1 MANSNPFR
9 PSFGASPPVL
19 AGRTEVLD
27 ALAEALDSGAGH
39 PDFTSLLVGVRGAG
53 KTATLNAV
61 QEHARDRGWLVLA
74 ETAHGDLCDRLVA
87 ATLELTLKLP
97 GGGHRQGGRPRLA
110 GISALGVG
118 VEFTGADPV
127 DAGALEAR
135 LRSVLT
141 DLGSRLAS
149 EHRGLL
155 ITLDELQGGEP
166 PELREFAT
174 TLQHVTR
181 REELPVAFV
190 GAGLPS
196 IDDTVLQD
204 SAITFL
210 QRCSRHEI
218 AELSDAATATAF
230 AEPIAAHGGRISEDA
245 LRRAVEASNG
255 YPFMVQLI
263 GFHSWRAASSD
274 PPRLGIA
281 DVSSGISEA
290 ERRLPHLV
298 LAPIWRSMS
307 GVDRQFA
314 LAMAQDGGETSTADI
329 SKRLGRSSSYI
340 STYRSR
346 LIRAGFIRSTGHG
359 RVDFAH
365 QATRAWLRS
374 PDRTP

>member
-1 MANSNPFR
+1 MAVHNPFR
-9 PSFGASPPVL
+9 PSFGVSPPVL

-27 ALAEALDSGAGH
+27 ALGEALDVGARH

-61 QEHARDRGWLVLA
+61 QQQALRRGWLVIA

-87 ATLELTLKLP
+87 AALP
-97 GGGHRQGGRPRLA
+97 PLRDGDGRGARPRLA

-118 VEFTGADPV
+118 VELARAGPV
-127 DAGALEAR
+127 DPGATVSR
-135 LRSVLT
+135 LRPVLT
-141 DLGSRLAS
+141 ELGARLAS
-149 EHRGLL
+149 AHRGLL

-166 PELREFAT
+166 SELRDFAT

-181 REELPVAFV
+181 REELPIAFV
-190 GAGLPS
+190 AAGLPS

-218 AELSDAATATAF
+218 ADLSEAATTKAF
-230 AEPIAAHGGRISEDA
+230 AEPIAAHGGRISDDA
-245 LRRAVEASNG
+245 LRRAVGASNG

-263 GFHSWRAASSD
+263 GFHSWRAASAD
-274 PPRLGIA
+274 LPHLKMA
-281 DVSSGISEA
+281 DVSSGVAEA

-298 LAPIWRSMS
+298 LAPMWRSMS

-314 LAMAQDGGETSTADI
+314 LAMAQDEGETSTADI
-329 SKRLGRSSSYI
+329 SRRLGRSTSYV

>member
-1 MANSNPFR
+1 MASGNPFR

-19 AGRTEVLD
+19 AGRAGVLD
-27 ALAEALDSGAGH
+27 ALGEALDSGAGH
-39 PDFTSLLVGVRGAG
+39 PDFTSLLTGVRGAG
-53 KTATLNAV
+53 KTVTLNAV
-61 QEHARDRGWLVLA
+61 QEDARDRGWLVIA
-74 ETAHGDLCDRLVA
+74 ETASGDLCSRLVA
-87 ATLELTLKLP
+87 AVLELS
-97 GGGHRQGGRPRLA
+97 GGDHGQTGRPRLA

-118 VEFTGADPV
+118 IEFTRADPV
-127 DAGALEAR
+127 DAGATDAR

-149 EHRGLL
+149 ERRGLL
-155 ITLDELQGGEP
+155 ITLDELQGGKP
-166 PELREFAT
+166 SELREFAT

-181 REELPVAFV
+181 REELPIAFV

-218 AELSDAATATAF
+218 AELSDAATVTAF
-230 AEPIAAHGGRISEDA
+230 AEPIAAHGGRISDDA

-274 PPRLGIA
+274 PPHLKIA
-281 DVSSGISEA
+281 DVSSGIAEA

-298 LAPIWRSMS
+298 LAPMWRSMS

-314 LAMAQDGGETSTADI
+314 LAMAQDDAETSTADI

>member
-1 MANSNPFR
+1 MASGNPFR

-19 AGRTEVLD
+19 AGRARVLD
-27 ALAEALDSGAGH
+27 ALGDALDSGSGH
-39 PDFTSLLVGVRGAG
+39 PDFTSLLIGVRGAG

-61 QEHARDRGWLVLA
+61 QEHARDRGWMVIA
-74 ETAHGDLCDRLVA
+74 ETASGDLCSRLVA
-87 ATLELTLKLP
+87 AVLELSS
-97 GGGHRQGGRPRLA
+97 GDHGQNGRPRLT

-118 VEFTGADPV
+118 VEFTRADPA
-127 DAGALEAR
+127 DAGAADVR
-135 LRSVLT
+135 LRPVLT
-141 DLGSRLAS
+141 DLGARLAS
-149 EHRGLL
+149 ERRGLL

-166 PELREFAT
+166 SELREFAT

-190 GAGLPS
+190 AAGLPS

-218 AELSDAATATAF
+218 AELSDAATVTAF
-230 AEPIAAHGGRISEDA
+230 AEPIAAHGGRLSDEA
-245 LRRAVEASNG
+245 LNRAVEASNG

-274 PPRLGIA
+274 PPHLDVA
-281 DVSSGISEA
+281 DVSSGVAEA

-298 LAPIWRSMS
+298 LAPLWRSMS
-307 GVDRQFA
+307 EMDRQFA
-314 LAMAQDGGETSTADI
+314 LAMAQDDGDTSTADI
-329 SKRLGRSSSYI
+329 SKRLGRSTSYI

-359 RVDFAH
+359 RVKFAH
-365 QATRAWLRS
+365 QTTRAWLQS

>member
-1 MANSNPFR
+1 MAGGNPFR

-19 AGRTEVLD
+19 AGRAGVLD
-27 ALAEALDSGAGH
+27 ALGEAMDSGAGH
-39 PDFTSLLVGVRGAG
+39 PDFTSLLIGVRGAG

-61 QEHARDRGWLVLA
+61 QEQARDRGWLVIA
-74 ETAHGDLCDRLVA
+74 ETASGDLCSRLA
-87 ATLELTLKLP
+87 AAVLELS
-97 GGGHRQGGRPRLA
+97 GGEHGQHGRPRLT

-118 VEFTGADPV
+118 VEFTRADPL
-127 DAGALEAR
+127 DAGAADAR

-149 EHRGLL
+149 ERRGLL

-166 PELREFAT
+166 SELREFAT

-181 REELPVAFV
+181 REGLPIAFV
-190 GAGLPS
+190 AAGLPS

-230 AEPIAAHGGRISEDA
+230 AEPIAAHGGRISDDA
-245 LRRAVEASNG
+245 LGRAVEASDG
-255 YPFMVQLI
+255 YPFMVQLV

-274 PPRLGIA
+274 PPRLEIA
-281 DVSSGISEA
+281 EVSSGVAEA
-290 ERRLPHLV
+290 ERRLPNLV

-307 GVDRQFA
+307 GMDRQFA
-314 LAMAQDGGETSTADI
+314 MAMAQDDGDTSTADI
-329 SKRLGRSSSYI
+329 SRRLGRSSSYI

-346 LIRAGFIRSTGHG
+346 LIRSGFIRSTGHG
-359 RVDFAH
+359 RVGFAH
-365 QATRAWLRS
+365 QATRAWLLS
-374 PDRTP
+374 PDRIP

>member
-1 MANSNPFR
+1 MASGNPFR

-19 AGRTEVLD
+19 AGRAGVLD
-27 ALAEALDSGAGH
+27 ALGEALDSGGGH
-39 PDFTSLLVGVRGAG
+39 PDFTSLLTGVRGAG

-61 QEHARDRGWLVLA
+61 QEDARDRGWLVIA
-74 ETAHGDLCDRLVA
+74 ETASGDLCSRLVA
-87 ATLELTLKLP
+87 AVLELS
-97 GGGHRQGGRPRLA
+97 GGDHGQTGWPRLA

-118 VEFTGADPV
+118 VEFARASLV
-127 DAGALEAR
+127 DAGATEAR

-149 EHRGLL
+149 ERRGLL
-155 ITLDELQGGEP
+155 ITLDELQGGKP
-166 PELREFAT
+166 SELREFAT

-181 REELPVAFV
+181 REELPIAFV

-210 QRCSRHEI
+210 QRCSRHGI

-230 AEPIAAHGGRISEDA
+230 AEPIAAHGGRISDDA

-274 PPRLGIA
+274 PPHLKIA
-281 DVSSGISEA
+281 GRVVGYSRGRAPAPPPRAGAYVAVDVGSGPPVRPSHGP
-290 ERRLPHLV
+290 RRRRDLDSGHLK
-298 LAPIWRSMS
+298 APRS
-307 GVDRQFA
+307 QFQ
-314 LAMAQDGGETSTADI
+314 LH
-329 SKRLGRSSSYI
+329 

-365 QATRAWLRS
+365 QATRAWLQS

>member
-1 MANSNPFR
+1 MASGNPFR

-19 AGRTEVLD
+19 AGRGGVLD
-27 ALAEALDSGAGH
+27 ALGEALDSGAGN
-39 PDFTSLLVGVRGAG
+39 PDFTSLLIGVRGAG

-61 QEHARDRGWLVLA
+61 QEQAQDRGWLVIA
-74 ETAHGDLCDRLVA
+74 ETANGDLCSRLVA
-87 ATLELTLKLP
+87 AVLELS
-97 GGGHRQGGRPRLA
+97 GGDQGQKGRPRLT

-118 VEFTGADPV
+118 VEF
-127 DAGALEAR
+127 AGAEPVGAGAADVR
-135 LRSVLT
+135 LRPVLT
-141 DLGSRLAS
+141 ALGSRLAS
-149 EHRGLL
+149 ERRGLL
-155 ITLDELQGGEP
+155 VTLDELQGGEP
-166 PELREFAT
+166 SELREFAA

-190 GAGLPS
+190 AAGLPS

-218 AELSDAATATAF
+218 AELSDSATVTAF
-230 AEPIAAHGGRISEDA
+230 VEPIAAHGGRISDDA
-245 LRRAVEASNG
+245 LSRAVEASSG

-263 GFHSWRAASSD
+263 GFHSWRAAASE
-274 PPRLGIA
+274 PPHLEIA
-281 DVSSGISEA
+281 DVSLGVAEA
-290 ERRLPHLV
+290 ERRLPDLV

-307 GVDRQFA
+307 GMDRQFA
-314 LAMAQDGGETSTADI
+314 LAMAQDDGDSSTADI
-329 SKRLGRSSSYI
+329 SRRLGRSSSYT

-359 RVDFAH
+359 RVGFAH
-365 QATRAWLRS
+365 QVTRAWLRS

>member
-1 MANSNPFR
+1 MANGNPFR

-27 ALAEALDSGAGH
+27 ALAEGLDSGGGH

-61 QEHARDRGWLVLA
+61 QEYARGRGWLVIA
-74 ETAHGDLCDRLVA
+74 ETAHGDLCNRLVA
-87 ATLELTLKLP
+87 AVLELP
-97 GGGHRQGGRPRLA
+97 GDDHDQGGRPRLA

-118 VEFTGADPV
+118 VEFARAGPA
-127 DAGALEAR
+127 DAGATEAR
-135 LRSVLT
+135 LRPVLT

-149 EHRGLL
+149 EGRGLL

-181 REELPVAFV
+181 REELPIAFV

-218 AELSDAATATAF
+218 AELSGAATATAF
-230 AEPIAAHGGRISEDA
+230 AEPIAAHGGRISADA

-274 PPRLGIA
+274 PPNLEIA
-281 DVSSGISEA
+281 EVSSGIAEA

-298 LAPIWRSMS
+298 LAPMWRSMS

-314 LAMAQDGGETSTADI
+314 LAMAQDDGESSTADI

-374 PDRTP
+374 PDRDP

>member
-1 MANSNPFR
+1 MANGNPFR

-19 AGRTEVLD
+19 AGRAAVLD
-27 ALAEALDSGAGH
+27 ALGEAMDSGAGH
-39 PDFTSLLVGVRGAG
+39 PDFTSLLIGVRGAG

-61 QEHARDRGWLVLA
+61 QEHARDRGWLVIA
-74 ETAHGDLCDRLVA
+74 ETANGDLCSRLVA
-87 ATLELTLKLP
+87 AALELAD
-97 GGGHRQGGRPRLA
+97 GDHGQNARPRLT

-118 VEFTGADPV
+118 VEFTRSEPADATST
-127 DAGALEAR
+127 DAR
-135 LRSVLT
+135 LRPVLT
-141 DLGSRLAS
+141 GLGSRLAS
-149 EHRGLL
+149 KRKGLL

-166 PELREFAT
+166 SELREFAT

-181 REELPVAFV
+181 REELPIAFV
-190 GAGLPS
+190 AAGLPS

-218 AELSDAATATAF
+218 AELSDAATVTAF
-230 AEPIAAHGGRISEDA
+230 AEPIAAHGGRISDDA
-245 LRRAVEASNG
+245 LRRAVEASSG
-255 YPFMVQLI
+255 YAFMVQLI

-274 PPRLGIA
+274 PPHLETA
-281 DVSSGISEA
+281 DVSAGVAEA
-290 ERRLPHLV
+290 ERRLPDLV
-298 LAPIWRSMS
+298 LAPMWRSMS
-307 GVDRQFA
+307 GVDRRFA
-314 LAMAQDGGETSTADI
+314 LAMAQNDGETSTADI
-329 SKRLGRSSSYI
+329 SIRLGRSSSYI

-359 RVDFAH
+359 RVGFAH

>member
-1 MANSNPFR
+1 MANGNPFK

-19 AGRTEVLD
+19 AGRTGVLD
-27 ALAEALDSGAGH
+27 ALGEALDSGTGH

-61 QEHARDRGWLVLA
+61 QEYARNRGWLVIA
-74 ETAHGDLCDRLVA
+74 ETAHGDLCNRLA
-87 ATLELTLKLP
+87 AAVLELS
-97 GGGHRQGGRPRLA
+97 GGGHDRGGRPRLA

-118 VEFTGADPV
+118 VEFTRASPVGVGATEV
-127 DAGALEAR
+127 R

-141 DLGSRLAS
+141 DLGSLLTS
-149 EHRGLL
+149 ERIGLL

-181 REELPVAFV
+181 RESLPIAFV

-196 IDDTVLQD
+196 IDDTVLRD

-230 AEPIAAHGGRISEDA
+230 AEPIAAHGGRISDDA
-245 LRRAVEASNG
+245 LRRAVETSNG

-274 PPRLGIA
+274 PPNLQIA
-281 DVSSGISEA
+281 DVSSGIAEA

-298 LAPIWRSMS
+298 LAPMWRSMS
-307 GVDRQFA
+307 GVDRRFA
-314 LAMAQDGGETSTADI
+314 LAMAQDDGETSTADL

-359 RVDFAH
+359 RVEFAH

>member
-1 MANSNPFR
+1 MAGGNPFR

-19 AGRTEVLD
+19 AGRAGVLD
-27 ALAEALDSGAGH
+27 ALGEALDSGVGH

-61 QEHARDRGWLVLA
+61 QEHARQSGWLVIA
-74 ETAHGDLCDRLVA
+74 ENASGDLCSRLVEA
-87 ATLELTLKLP
+87 VRKLS
-97 GGGHRQGGRPRLA
+97 GGDHGQSERPRLT
-110 GISALGVG
+110 GVSALGVG
-118 VEFTGADPV
+118 VEFARADPV
-127 DAGALEAR
+127 DATADVR

-141 DLGSRLAS
+141 DLGARLAS
-149 EHRGLL
+149 ERRGLL

-166 PELREFAT
+166 AELREFAT

-190 GAGLPS
+190 AAGLPS

-204 SAITFL
+204 SAITFM

-218 AELSDAATATAF
+218 AELSDAATVTAF
-230 AEPIAAHGGRISEDA
+230 AEPITAHGGRIADGA
-245 LRRAVEASNG
+245 LRLAVEASGG

-263 GFHSWRAASSD
+263 GFHSWRAAGSD
-274 PPRLGIA
+274 PPRLEIA
-281 DVSSGISEA
+281 EVSSGVAEA
-290 ERRLPHLV
+290 ERRLPDLV
-298 LAPIWRSMS
+298 LAPMWRSMS

-314 LAMAQDGGETSTADI
+314 LAMAEDDGDTSTADI
-329 SKRLGRSSSYI
+329 ARRLGRSSSYV

-346 LIRAGFIRSTGHG
+346 LIRAGFIRSTSHG
-359 RVDFAH
+359 RVGFAH
-365 QATRAWLRS
+365 RATRAWLRS

>member
-1 MANSNPFR
+1 MANGNPFR
-9 PSFGASPPVL
+9 PSFGVSPPVL
-19 AGRTEVLD
+19 AGRRGVLD
-27 ALAEALDSGAGH
+27 ALAEALESGTGH

-61 QEHARDRGWLVLA
+61 QEHALDRGWLVIA
-74 ETAHGDLCDRLVA
+74 ETAHGDLCNRLVA
-87 ATLELTLKLP
+87 AVLELS
-97 GGGHRQGGRPRLA
+97 GGDHEQSGRPRLA

-118 VEFTGADPV
+118 VEFTRDSPA
-127 DAGALEAR
+127 DAGAAEAR

-141 DLGSRLAS
+141 HLGSRLAS
-149 EHRGLL
+149 ERRGLL

-181 REELPVAFV
+181 REARPIAFV

-218 AELSDAATATAF
+218 AELSGAATATAF
-230 AEPIAAHGGRISEDA
+230 AEPIAAHGGRISDAA
-245 LRRAVEASNG
+245 LRRVVEASNG

-263 GFHSWRAASSD
+263 GFHSWRAASGD
-274 PPRLGIA
+274 PPNLTLA
-281 DVSSGISEA
+281 DVSSGIVEA

-298 LAPIWRSMS
+298 LAPMWRSMS
-307 GVDRQFA
+307 GMDRQFA
-314 LAMAQDGGETSTADI
+314 LAMAQDDGETSTADI

-365 QATRAWLRS
+365 QSTRAWLQS

>member
-1 MANSNPFR
+1 MASGNPFR

-19 AGRTEVLD
+19 AGRAPVLD
-27 ALAEALDSGAGH
+27 ALCEALDSGSGH
-39 PDFTSLLVGVRGAG
+39 PDFTSLLIGVRGAG

-61 QEHARDRGWLVLA
+61 QEHGRGRGWLVIA
-74 ETAHGDLCDRLVA
+74 ETASGDLCSRLVA
-87 ATLELTLKLP
+87 AVLELSS
-97 GGGHRQGGRPRLA
+97 GDHDQNGRPRLT
-110 GISALGVG
+110 GIGALGVG
-118 VEFTGADPV
+118 VEFTRADPA
-127 DAGALEAR
+127 DAR
-135 LRSVLT
+135 LRPVLT

-149 EHRGLL
+149 EGSGLL
-155 ITLDELQGGEP
+155 ITLDELQSGEP
-166 PELREFAT
+166 SELREFAT

-181 REELPVAFV
+181 REELPIAFV
-190 GAGLPS
+190 AAGLPS

-204 SAITFL
+204 SPITFL

-218 AELSDAATATAF
+218 AELSDAATVTAF
-230 AEPIAAHGGRISEDA
+230 AEPIAAHGGRISDDA

-263 GFHSWRAASSD
+263 GFHSWRTASSD
-274 PPRLGIA
+274 PPHLEIA
-281 DVSSGISEA
+281 DVSSGVAEA

-307 GVDRQFA
+307 AMDRQFA
-314 LAMAQDGGETSTADI
+314 LAMAQDDGDTSTADI
-329 SKRLGRSSSYI
+329 SRRLGRSTSYV

-359 RVDFAH
+359 RVNFAH
-365 QATRAWLRS
+365 QTTRAWLRS

>member
-1 MANSNPFR
+1 MAYGNPFR
-9 PSFGASPPVL
+9 PSFGSSPPVL
-19 AGRTEVLD
+19 AGRTSVLD
-27 ALAEALDSGAGH
+27 ALSEALDIGAGH

-61 QEHARDRGWLVLA
+61 QEQAQGRGWLAIA
-74 ETAHGDLCDRLVA
+74 ETAHGDLCSRL
-87 ATLELTLKLP
+87 ATAVLELAD
-97 GGGHRQGGRPRLA
+97 GGRSERPRLT

-118 VEFTGADPV
+118 VEFTRVDPGE
-127 DAGALEAR
+127 AGATGTR

-141 DLGSRLAS
+141 VIGTHLAS
-149 EHRGLL
+149 EGRGLL

-181 REELPVAFV
+181 REELPIALVA
-190 GAGLPS
+190 AGLPS

-230 AEPIAAHGGRISEDA
+230 AEPIAAHGGRISDDA
-245 LRRAVEASNG
+245 LRHAVEASNG

-263 GFHSWRAASSD
+263 GFHSWRVASSD
-274 PPRLGIA
+274 PPHVTIG
-281 DVSSGISEA
+281 DVSSGIAEA
-290 ERRLPHLV
+290 ERRLPDLV
-298 LAPIWRSMS
+298 VAPMWRSMS
-307 GVDRQFA
+307 GMDRQFA
-314 LAMAQDGGETSTADI
+314 LAMAQDDGETSTADI
-329 SKRLGRSSSYI
+329 SKRLGRSTSYV

-346 LIRAGFIRSTGHG
+346 LIRAGFIRSTRRGH
-359 RVDFAH
+359 VDFSH
-365 QATRAWLRS
+365 RTTRAWLRS
-374 PDRTP
+374 PDR

>member
-1 MANSNPFR
+1 MVNRNPFR

-19 AGRTEVLD
+19 AGRTGVLD
-27 ALAEALDSGAGH
+27 ALGEALDAGAGH

-61 QEHARDRGWLVLA
+61 QEQARDRGWLVIA
-74 ETAHGDLCDRLVA
+74 ENAHGDLCNRLVA
-87 ATLELTLKLP
+87 AVLKLP
-97 GGGHRQGGRPRLA
+97 RDDHGRGARPRLA

-118 VEFTGADPV
+118 VEFTRAEPVETGAADV
-127 DAGALEAR
+127 R

-155 ITLDELQGGEP
+155 ITLDELQGGKP
-166 PELREFAT
+166 SELREFAT

-181 REELPVAFV
+181 REELPIAFV
-190 GAGLPS
+190 AAGLPS

-218 AELSDAATATAF
+218 AELSEAATATAF
-230 AEPIAAHGGRISEDA
+230 AQPIAAHGGRISDDA
-245 LRRAVEASNG
+245 LRRAIEASEG

-263 GFHSWRAASSD
+263 GFHSWRAASAD
-274 PPRLGIA
+274 PPHLTMA
-281 DVSSGISEA
+281 EVSSGVADA

-298 LAPIWRSMS
+298 LAPMWRSMS

-314 LAMAQDGGETSTADI
+314 LAMAQDDGESSTADI
-329 SKRLGRSSSYI
+329 SRRLGRNSSYV

-346 LIRAGFIRSTGHG
+346 LIRAGFIRSTRHGH
-359 RVDFAH
+359 VDYAH
-365 QATRAWLRS
+365 RATRSWLRS

>member
-1 MANSNPFR
+1 MASENPFK

-19 AGRTEVLD
+19 AGRTGVLD
-27 ALAEALDSGAGH
+27 ALAEALDSGTGH

-61 QEHARDRGWLVLA
+61 QEYALDRGWLVIA
-74 ETAHGDLCDRLVA
+74 ETAHGDLCNRLVA
-87 ATLELTLKLP
+87 AVLELSD
-97 GGGHRQGGRPRLA
+97 GDHDQGGRPRLA

-118 VEFTGADPV
+118 VEFTQAGPD
-127 DAGALEAR
+127 DAGATEAR
-135 LRSVLT
+135 LRPVLT
-141 DLGSRLAS
+141 DLGSRLTS
-149 EHRGLL
+149 ERRGLL

-166 PELREFAT
+166 PDLREFAT

-181 REELPVAFV
+181 REALPIAFV

-218 AELSDAATATAF
+218 AELSDSATATAF
-230 AEPIAAHGGRISEDA
+230 AKPIAAQGGRISNDA

-263 GFHSWRAASSD
+263 GFHSWRTAVCD
-274 PPRLGIA
+274 PPNLEIA
-281 DVSSGISEA
+281 DVSSGIAEA

-298 LAPIWRSMS
+298 LAPMWRSMS
-307 GVDRQFA
+307 GMDRQFV
-314 LAMAQDGGETSTADI
+314 LAMAQDDGETSIADI

-374 PDRTP
+374 PDRTT